1 MIAVWEGRITENSLD
16 EIIISGEF
24 GAKHV
29 FAKKCFEGD
38 IKMLVK
44 LLDKLFANKQAVET
58 NYYTQDIDMQ
68 INRINE
74 LIDSARMS
82 ALSHE
87 VVSV

>member
-1 MIAVWEGRITENSLD
+1 
-16 EIIISGEF
+16 
-24 GAKHV
+24 
-29 FAKKCFEGD
+29 
-38 IKMLVK
+38 MLVK